1 MHEAWT
7 LRNQKKQGGDSR
19 STTLLFLMKS
29 TMRRGY
35 FLTTASKHQ
44 GQKKAR
50 CF

>member
-7 LRNQKKQGGDSR
+7 LHQKKQGGGV

-35 FLTTASKHQ
+35 FLPTASKHQ